1 MKRVCIKFLIVLIT
15 LFAIFTND
23 IQVKISEILI
33 FSVVFIFVYNLFR
46 YVNNYLKERRE
57 RQKFDLIIKTLQ
69 KYIDGKVPSK
79 QLRTDKSDKNTRL
92 TFKTT
97 ENDI

>member
-1 MKRVCIKFLIVLIT
+1 MEKVCIKFLIVLIT
-15 LFAIFTND
+15 LLAIFTND

-79 QLRTDKSDKNTRL
+79 QLRTDKGDKNTRL